1 MPPRD
6 DFLERFPPDARPTVM
21 TAGSKRGADRL
32 DMLSDAELVSLSQQ
46 GSVGAFNQLASRW
59 ETSLYGFVRRTLGD
73 AEEARDVCQDAL
85 VKAFANIARLRDG
98 AKFKSWLHYI
108 ALNLCRDR
116 FRTVKGRA
124 TVLSYDDPGGEN
136 LVAES
141 TRAEGTEGTDQLLEA
156 TELTEK
162 LGQLLSSIPTEQRT
176 SILLR
181 EYQGFTSEEIGEM
194 MGVPAATVRTRIYY
208 GLRAMRKLMDERGLS
223 RKDFQ

>member
-1 MPPRD
+1 
-6 DFLERFPPDARPTVM
+6 
-21 TAGSKRGADRL
+21 L
-32 DMLSDAELVSLSQQ
+32 DILTDAELVSLSQQ
-46 GSVGAFNQLASRW
+46 GNVSAFNQLAGRW
-59 ETSLYGFVRRTLGD
+59 ETPLYGFVRRTLGD

-116 FRTVKGRA
+116 FRTVKSRA
-124 TVLSYDDPGGEN
+124 TILSYDDVGGEN
-136 LVAES
+136 LVAEA
-141 TRAEGTEGTDQLLEA
+141 TGTEGADRLSEA
-156 TELTEK
+156 TDLTEK
-162 LGQLLSSIPTEQRT
+162 LGSLLAAIPTEQRT

-208 GLRAMRKLMDERGLS
+208 GLKAMRKLMNERGLT
-223 RKDFQ
+223 RMDFQ